1 MDYSLHWRVYRHFCQ
16 NCRISCI
23 FPLSFA
29 KESCL
34 WRHCISFI
42 LFWMFSRP
50 KVVIQ
55 SHNYEFWRCFFFQCF
70 HIMKLKFQLFASGI
84 DRHMWEK
91 VSLTGNDLWRLLFSE
106 LQPGLCFGQ
115 MSCHKLQ
122 NHSAWGWKGLL
133 EVIWSSFPA
142 QAGASTVICEGDLG
156 SELTDTVWAM
166 MVRKMRGS
174 VKSLKRWEQFFSFYS
189 ERLEN
194 SEPKIESC
202 LESRDCIWSKLK
214 H

>member
-106 LQPGLCFGQ
+106 LQPGLRFGQ

-122 NHSAWGWKGLL
+122 NHRVL
-133 EVIWSSFPA
+133 EVGRDLEGRSSGPA
-142 QAGASTVICEGDLG
+142 
-156 SELTDTVWAM
+156 
-166 MVRKMRGS
+166 
-174 VKSLKRWEQFFSFYS
+174 SLLKQGHLQLSAKEI
-189 ERLEN
+189 LEVN
-194 SEPKIESC
+194 
-202 LESRDCIWSKLK
+202 
-214 H
+214 